1 VSLVFVSIGSNLGDR
16 VRLVREAVRRLG
28 GAGDIRVV
36 DTSRLYETEPWE
48 RPPGQVPDRST
59 WFLNCV
65 VALETTLAPRDL
77 LDRVQA
83 IEAALGRTRDPGQT
97 PEAQRFVPRALDI
110 DILLYENQVISVA
123 DDLHIPHL
131 LLHERA
137 FVLRPLADL
146 APELEHPTLYRT
158 IRQLVADLEDIHEV
172 RVADL
177 PPGWLEE
184 SP

>member
-16 VRLVREAVRRLG
+16 LGLVREAVRRLV

-36 DTSRLYETEPWE
+36 QTSRLYETEPWE
-48 RPPGQVPDRST
+48 RTPGQIPDRSD

-65 VALETTLAPRDL
+65 VALETTLPPRAL
-77 LDRVQA
+77 LERMQA
-83 IEAALGRTRDPGQT
+83 IETALGRTRDPGQT
-97 PEAQRFVPRALDI
+97 PEAERFAPRALDI

-131 LLHERA
+131 LMHERA

-158 IRQLVADLEDIHEV
+158 IGQLMTELEDAHEV
-172 RVADL
+172 RVVDL
-177 PPGWLEE
+177 PRRWLEE